1 MSICLLH
8 LLDKLSHSSTTFHS
22 MVNPCFSTA
31 TIYSTICK
39 GLCYQ
44 DRDWPVQTAWVVV
57 EQEHF
62 HCAPWAMLLTNSF
75 LSRVYR
81 VTFDL
86 KYPDY
91 LEHPAV
97 RYLSPGSWTLRSGSA
112 LSFQAY
118 IFCLPVVPPQ
128 KETSELLITIQELAE
143 MGRVFPKHSRHFISC
158 LFSCVIFC
166 HWCFVCFSLRKQ
178 VTKAGGKEEVGRT
191 GYTRIYS
198 SWIGNR

>member
-1 MSICLLH
+1 MFF
-8 LLDKLSHSSTTFHS
+8 STT
-22 MVNPCFSTA
+22 

-39 GLCYQ
+39 GRCYQ
-44 DRDWPVQTAWVVV
+44 DGDWPVQTVWAVVG
-57 EQEHF
+57 QEHF

-86 KYPDY
+86 KHPDY

-118 IFCLPVVPPQ
+118 ILCLPVAPPQ
-128 KETSELLITIQELAE
+128 KETSELLIPIRELEE
-143 MGRVFPKHSRHFISC
+143 MGRVFPKRSRHFFSC
-158 LFSCVIFC
+158 LFPCVIFC
-166 HWCFVCFSLRKQ
+166 HWCFDLFFFEK
-178 VTKAGGKEEVGRT
+178 TKVSEAGGKEEVRRS

-198 SWIGNR
+198 LWIGNR